1 MTTVDSDD
9 SVVGSCYMVS
19 TILVSL
25 SRDNYGTSVPL
36 SRGTRQSC
44 PVGKPSNDYSRFRW
58 QCYRSRYM
66 VSTMLIWIVQ
76 QDSGKSL
83 SFFLLLRSTC
93 FTADRQPANSAAR
106 WRHCRY
112 FYTVVSKKA
121 APLQQQQQPAGGSFS
136 SRLCLC
142 EADAAMRRRRGV
154 AVLGGGR
161 GLELLDY
168 TVAHSLSSSSSS
180 SGI

>member
-9 SVVGSCYMVS
+9 GVVG
-19 TILVSL
+19 
-25 SRDNYGTSVPL
+25 
-36 SRGTRQSC
+36 
-44 PVGKPSNDYSRFRW
+44 
-58 QCYRSRYM
+58 SRYM

-93 FTADRQPANSAAR
+93 FTADRQPTNSAAR
-106 WRHCRY
+106 WRHPRY
-112 FYTVVSKKA
+112 FYTVARKLRRYRSRQPVA
-121 APLQQQQQPAGGSFS
+121 ASALAFACARPLPP
-136 SRLCLC
+136 C
-142 EADAAMRRRRGV
+142 AAAAVARRYV

-180 SGI
+180 SGIQCSTSASVLD

>member
-1 MTTVDSDD
+1 
-9 SVVGSCYMVS
+9 
-19 TILVSL
+19 
-25 SRDNYGTSVPL
+25 
-36 SRGTRQSC
+36 
-44 PVGKPSNDYSRFRW
+44 
-58 QCYRSRYM
+58 M

-93 FTADRQPANSAAR
+93 FTADRQPTNFAAR

-112 FYTVVSKKA
+112 FYTVARKLRRCSSSQPVA
-121 APLQQQQQPAGGSFS
+121 ASALAFACTRPLSP
-136 SRLCLC
+136 C
-142 EADAAMRRRRGV
+142 AAAAARRFV

-180 SGI
+180 SGIQCTSASVWIRVVYKLTAM

>member
-1 MTTVDSDD
+1 
-9 SVVGSCYMVS
+9 
-19 TILVSL
+19 
-25 SRDNYGTSVPL
+25 
-36 SRGTRQSC
+36 
-44 PVGKPSNDYSRFRW
+44 
-58 QCYRSRYM
+58 M

-93 FTADRQPANSAAR
+93 FTADRQPTNFAAR
-106 WRHCRY
+106 WHHCRY
-112 FYTVVSKKA
+112 FYTVARKLRRCS
-121 APLQQQQQPAGGSFS
+121 S
-136 SRLCLC
+136 SRQPV
-142 EADAAMRRRRGV
+142 AASALAFACTRPLSPCAAAARRFV

-180 SGI
+180 SGIQCTSASVWIRVYKLTAM

>member
-1 MTTVDSDD
+1 
-9 SVVGSCYMVS
+9 
-19 TILVSL
+19 
-25 SRDNYGTSVPL
+25 
-36 SRGTRQSC
+36 
-44 PVGKPSNDYSRFRW
+44 
-58 QCYRSRYM
+58 M

-93 FTADRQPANSAAR
+93 FTADRQPTNFAAR

-112 FYTVVSKKA
+112 FYTVARKLRRCSSSQPVA
-121 APLQQQQQPAGGSFS
+121 ASALAFACTRPLSP
-136 SRLCLC
+136 C
-142 EADAAMRRRRGV
+142 AAAARRFV

-180 SGI
+180 SGIQCTSASVWIRVYKLTAM

>member
-1 MTTVDSDD
+1 MTTADSDD
-9 SVVGSCYMVS
+9 SVVG
-19 TILVSL
+19 
-25 SRDNYGTSVPL
+25 
-36 SRGTRQSC
+36 
-44 PVGKPSNDYSRFRW
+44 
-58 QCYRSRYM
+58 SRYM

-83 SFFLLLRSTC
+83 SFFLFLRSTC

-112 FYTVVSKKA
+112 FYTAWKA
-121 APLQQQQQPAGGSFS
+121 APPLQQLAGGSFS
-136 SRLCLC
+136 SRLCLY
-142 EADAAMRRRRGV
+142 EAVVAMRCRRRRYV

-168 TVAHSLSSSSSS
+168 TVAHSLSSSS
-180 SGI
+180 GIQCTSASVWIRVYKLTAM

>member
-1 MTTVDSDD
+1 
-9 SVVGSCYMVS
+9 
-19 TILVSL
+19 
-25 SRDNYGTSVPL
+25 
-36 SRGTRQSC
+36 
-44 PVGKPSNDYSRFRW
+44 
-58 QCYRSRYM
+58 M

-93 FTADRQPANSAAR
+93 FTADRQPTNFAAR

-112 FYTVVSKKA
+112 FYTVARKLRRCSSSQPVA
-121 APLQQQQQPAGGSFS
+121 ASALAFACTRPLSPCAAA
-136 SRLCLC
+136 SR
-142 EADAAMRRRRGV
+142 RFV

-180 SGI
+180 SGIQCTSASVWIRVYKLTAM

>member
-1 MTTVDSDD
+1 
-9 SVVGSCYMVS
+9 
-19 TILVSL
+19 
-25 SRDNYGTSVPL
+25 
-36 SRGTRQSC
+36 
-44 PVGKPSNDYSRFRW
+44 
-58 QCYRSRYM
+58 M

-93 FTADRQPANSAAR
+93 FTADRQTANSAAR

-112 FYTVVSKKA
+112 FYTVARK
-121 APLQQQQQPAGGSFS
+121 L
-136 SRLCLC
+136 
-142 EADAAMRRRRGV
+142 RRRCSSQPVAASALAFACTRPLSPCAAAAAARRFV

-180 SGI
+180 GIQCTSASVWIRVYKLTAM

>member
-1 MTTVDSDD
+1 
-9 SVVGSCYMVS
+9 
-19 TILVSL
+19 
-25 SRDNYGTSVPL
+25 
-36 SRGTRQSC
+36 
-44 PVGKPSNDYSRFRW
+44 
-58 QCYRSRYM
+58 M

-93 FTADRQPANSAAR
+93 FTADRQPTNFAAR
-106 WRHCRY
+106 WHHCRY
-112 FYTVVSKKA
+112 FYTVARKLRRCS
-121 APLQQQQQPAGGSFS
+121 S
-136 SRLCLC
+136 SRQPV
-142 EADAAMRRRRGV
+142 AASALAFACTRPLSPCAAAARRFV

-180 SGI
+180 SGIQCTSASVWIRVVYKLTAM

>member
-9 SVVGSCYMVS
+9 GVVG
-19 TILVSL
+19 
-25 SRDNYGTSVPL
+25 
-36 SRGTRQSC
+36 
-44 PVGKPSNDYSRFRW
+44 
-58 QCYRSRYM
+58 SRYM

-93 FTADRQPANSAAR
+93 FTADRQPTNSAAR

-112 FYTVVSKKA
+112 FYTVARKLRRCS
-121 APLQQQQQPAGGSFS
+121 S
-136 SRLCLC
+136 SRQPV
-142 EADAAMRRRRGV
+142 AASALAFACARPLPPCAAAAAATTRRYV
-154 AVLGGGR
+154 AVLGCGR

-180 SGI
+180 SGIQCSTSASVLD

>member
-1 MTTVDSDD
+1 MGHLSLCPEGQDNLVPLESLVMTTVDSDD
-9 SVVGSCYMVS
+9 SVV
-19 TILVSL
+19 
-25 SRDNYGTSVPL
+25 
-36 SRGTRQSC
+36 
-44 PVGKPSNDYSRFRW
+44 K
-58 QCYRSRYM
+58 SRYM

-121 APLQQQQQPAGGSFS
+121 APLQQQQQQPAGGSFS

-142 EADAAMRRRRGV
+142 EADAAMRRRRCV